1 MNTFDVIIP
10 IPASV
15 TKQEGVLPLGTVK
28 NCFISCEYPVIK
40 REFDL
45 LKKFFQL
52 DWTLTDTPAAS
63 IVIRE
68 NKALGD
74 EAWSITVNS
83 EQLLIEGGDKR
94 GVIYA
99 FSAFAQMVAAAL
111 LRGDMAAA
119 TLNCG
124 VVNDNPRF
132 PWRSFMLDCARHFQS
147 KETVKKVIRILA
159 HMNIN
164 KLHIH
169 LTDDQGWRFAS
180 ETAPLMTPDGKWS
193 YGQFSAADLREIVT
207 YAQDYGMEIVP
218 EIDVPGHSKALLD
231 KYPQYACDPSNPGRE
246 FCLGNP
252 DGRKFLKKL
261 LAEVMDIFK
270 DSNYIHLG
278 GDEAELGHWEKCPKC
293 RKAMQNGGYKSLRE
307 LESRF
312 MLDTIDFV
320 KGYGKT
326 PILWGNA
333 CSEQIYP
340 ADTVIQAW
348 FNIQELG
355 RILNDGNKMIFSVQH
370 SLYFDFPGNNSEP
383 MANWMF
389 NLNDEAV
396 YRTEPYVA
404 WEAELKNNNLLLGT
418 EACLW
423 TEYVPEWRV
432 LQKIISRIFAYSECA
447 WSMPERKNFYTFL
460 ERKDVL
466 ETAGYHYYLRTLP
479 EFK

>member
-10 IPASV
+10 VPVSV
-15 TKQEGVLPLGTVK
+15 TKQAVVLPLSTVK
-28 NCFISCEYPVIK
+28 NCFIACEYPVIK

-119 TLNCG
+119 SLNCG
-124 VVNDNPRF
+124 VVNDKPRF

-180 ETAPLMTPDGKWS
+180 RTVPKMTADGTWS
-193 YGQFSAADLREIVT
+193 NGQYTADDLREIVAF
-207 YAQDYGMEIVP
+207 AQEYGMEVVP
-218 EIDVPGHSKALLD
+218 EIDIPGHSAALLA
-231 KYPQYACDPSNPGRE
+231 KYPEFACDPANTGRE

-252 DGRKFLKKL
+252 VGREFLKKI
-261 LAEVMDIFK
+261 LAEVMELFK
-270 DSNYIHLG
+270 DSRYIHLG
-278 GDEAELGHWEKCPKC
+278 GDEAELDNWQNCPKC
-293 RKAMQNGGYKSLRE
+293 RKAMQEGGFKSLRE
-307 LESRF
+307 LESGF
-312 MLDTIDFV
+312 MLDMTNFI
-320 KGYGKT
+320 KEHGRT

-340 ADTVIQAW
+340 EDTVIQAW
-348 FNIQELG
+348 FNIQEVG
-355 RILNDGNKMIFSVQH
+355 RLQKDGNKIIFSVQH
-370 SLYFDFPGNNSEP
+370 SLYFDFPENHSEP
-383 MANWMF
+383 AENFMF
-389 NLNDEAV
+389 NLPDASI
-396 YRTEPYVA
+396 YRADPYVA
-404 WEAELKNNNLLLGT
+404 WEAELKATNQLLGT

-423 TEYVPEWRV
+423 GEYVPEWRV
-432 LQKIISRIFAYSECA
+432 LQKIIPRIFAYSECA
-447 WSMPERKNFYTFL
+447 WSMPERKNYYAFL

-466 ETAGYHYYLRTLP
+466 ETAGYHYYLRN
-479 EFK
+479 EI